1 MSAGGVSR
9 PNSTRP
15 DPKMNL
21 TLHSELNCA

>member
-1 MSAGGVSR
+1 MTGGGVSR

-21 TLHSELNCA
+21 TPHSELNCA